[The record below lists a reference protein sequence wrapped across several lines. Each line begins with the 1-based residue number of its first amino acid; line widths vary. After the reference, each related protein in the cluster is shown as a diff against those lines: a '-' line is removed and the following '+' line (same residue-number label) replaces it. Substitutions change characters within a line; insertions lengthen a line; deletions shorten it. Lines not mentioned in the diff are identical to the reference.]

1 MRPHVFVE
9 KPKYCLAFKP
19 AVIWVRC
26 ANCGKPHHDYLGPLD
41 ADPNAAEISFLRQE
55 YLRTAALLS
64 NKAPGK
70 LRRGG
75 GR

>member
-1 MRPHVFVE
+1 MRPHVFVQ

-19 AVIWVRC
+19 AIIWVRC
-26 ANCGKPHHDYLGPLD
+26 ATCGKPHQDYLGPLD

-55 YLRTAALLS
+55 YLRTAAFLAR
-64 NKAPGK
+64 KAPAK

>member
-1 MRPHVFVE
+1 MRPHVFVQ

-26 ANCGKPHHDYLGPLD
+26 ASCGTPHRDYLGPPN
-41 ADPNAAEISFLRQE
+41 ADPSAVEVSFLRQE
-55 YLRTAALLS
+55 YLRTAGFLS
-64 NKAPGK
+64 SQPPAK

-75 GR
+75 RR